1 MYPGVLRKSELIMFS
16 HNAEIIF
23 LTSIIKQYNHTILDF
38 DKLCTFSLICAM
50 EICINQNRVKMNF
63 PSLHNLVDNRV
74 FSHIMAWKIAGSGLK
89 FHHLELA
96 HKRKPDGIHV
106 SFTEE
111 HVGTVRV
118 TRSRKLIESVV
129 T

>member
-1 MYPGVLRKSELIMFS
+1 MFS
-16 HNAEIIF
+16 H
-23 LTSIIKQYNHTILDF
+23 
-38 DKLCTFSLICAM
+38 
-50 EICINQNRVKMNF
+50 V
-63 PSLHNLVDNRV
+63 
-74 FSHIMAWKIAGSGLK
+74 MAWKIAGSGLK

-106 SFTEE
+106 LLTED

-118 TRSRKLIESVV
+118 TRSKKLILSVV